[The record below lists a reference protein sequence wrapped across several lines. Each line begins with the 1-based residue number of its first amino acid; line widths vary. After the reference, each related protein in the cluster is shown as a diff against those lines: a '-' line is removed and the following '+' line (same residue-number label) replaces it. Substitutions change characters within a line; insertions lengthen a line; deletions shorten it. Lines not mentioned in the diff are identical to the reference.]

1 MFAHLLRT
9 LSLNS
14 NMKKVILLQRG
25 DENHLESTQVAN
37 FTKDLFGGLRK
48 KGLVVELKTRHACGR
63 TELNDVFREKCQ
75 IDKYESSG
83 K

>member
-25 DENHLESTQVAN
+25 DENHLESTQAAN
-37 FTKDLFGGLRK
+37 FTKDLFGKR
-48 KGLVVELKTRHACGR
+48 
-63 TELNDVFREKCQ
+63 D
-75 IDKYESSG
+75 SSWS
-83 K
+83 